1 VTGHRVNPIGRLR
14 LAAAVG
20 RMVAGQVGRAA
31 LGTAVGKAVET
42 AGAVGQ
48 RVRAGSTAW

>member
-1 VTGHRVNPIGRLR
+1 VNPNGRLR
-14 LAAAVG
+14 TAAAVG

-42 AGAVGQ
+42 AGAVTG
-48 RVRAGSTAW
+48 RRSAGTPRRTTG